1 MRLSLGLFVLGV
13 QAAPQLLG
21 LLGGLL
27 LSHSLGLLVFGLP
40 ATTQAFEGLVTA
52 KGDVRA
58 LFVERDRYPCLKSE
72 CSQVCLQLCRRDCQ
86 GSLQVPGRHLP

>member
-27 LSHSLGLLVFGLP
+27 LGHSLGLLVFGLP
-40 ATTQAFEGLVTA
+40 ATTQALEGLVTA
-52 KGDVRA
+52 VA
-58 LFVERDRYPCLKSE
+58 
-72 CSQVCLQLCRRDCQ
+72 
-86 GSLQVPGRHLP
+86 